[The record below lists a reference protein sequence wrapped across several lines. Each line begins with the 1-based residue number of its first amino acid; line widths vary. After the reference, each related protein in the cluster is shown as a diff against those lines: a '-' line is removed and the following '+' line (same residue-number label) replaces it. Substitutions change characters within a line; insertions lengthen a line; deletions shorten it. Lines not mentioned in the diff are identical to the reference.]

1 MDPCILFFLDPLSF
15 PLLLSYYSN
24 GNQQNLSEDR
34 SFHWYFIKQILI
46 NPDRV
51 SYRKKTQYIWR
62 KIHGQVCYWLSYNS
76 LQTKFVPFV
85 VEKKAS
91 QNFMRKRDDKVGNK
105 TGYKRKDKRKKKR
118 ARKKNRNKIAKQ
130 LLNYIQLEENY
141 ICPKC
146 WKLFLAIPCLAEKR
160 FKKEDLVQ
168 NSVFFPKNWLKA
180 KG

>member
-91 QNFMRKRDDKVGNK
+91 QNFMRKKDDKVGNK
-105 TGYKRKDKRKKKR
+105 TGHKRKDKRKKKR
-118 ARKKNRNKIAKQ
+118 ARKKIEIRS
-130 LLNYIQLEENY
+130 
-141 ICPKC
+141 
-146 WKLFLAIPCLAEKR
+146 
-160 FKKEDLVQ
+160 Q
-168 NSVFFPKNWLKA
+168 NSSLITYNQKKIIYVLSVGNFFQPFHDWPKNGSKRRIWSKIQFFSLKI
-180 KG
+180 G

>member
-46 NPDRV
+46 YRDRV
-51 SYRKKTQYIWR
+51 SYRKKNAVYLEKNPR
-62 KIHGQVCYWLSYNS
+62 SS
-76 LQTKFVPFV
+76 LLLAYLQLFTYKFAPFV

-91 QNFMRKRDDKVGNK
+91 QNFMRKKDDKVANK
-105 TGYKRKDKRKKKR
+105 TGYKRKDKR
-118 ARKKNRNKIAKQ
+118 IPS
-130 LLNYIQLEENY
+130 EENY

-146 WKLFLAIPCLAEKR
+146 WKFFLAIP
-160 FKKEDLVQ
+160 
-168 NSVFFPKNWLKA
+168 
-180 KG
+180 